1 MHTMSHKEDDE
12 GRGKC
17 GEIGKTKFTHCLI
30 NYLSMTT
37 KDMTKDMTKVTVGR
51 VTVKLLQK
59 KHSQNSST
67 LDRLEEWQIKNENET
82 IHHLPRLSVSN

>member
-1 MHTMSHKEDDE
+1 MHTMIHKEDDE

-17 GEIGKTKFTHCLI
+17 GEIGKTKFAHCLI

-37 KDMTKDMTKVTVGR
+37 KDMTKVTVGG

-67 LDRLEEWQIKNENET
+67 LDRLEE
-82 IHHLPRLSVSN
+82 